1 MNLSNAITKNPSS
14 NKGDYAMQ
22 FPTIQQNTDLQQVVD
37 ARELYQALGLD
48 ITQWARWSK
57 QNIKD
62 NPFALEGMDY
72 GVYDLMSNTQGGRPT
87 INYYLSIDFA
97 KKLSMQVRTE
107 KGEQVRNYFLECERK
122 ATQSSPV
129 MPALP
134 NFTNPADAAIAWA
147 EEYKAKEAAQAEVI
161 ELKPKAEALARISS
175 SKGAT
180 GIRDT
185 AKAVGMR
192 QNDFV
197 AWCIDDTKPISRRF
211 MYRDD
216 RGVLNAYS
224 HRTSAGLMTQKLQS
238 FVGHDGRDRAE
249 PRVKF
254 TPAGVAKIAEM
265 LEKERN
271 REAELV

>member
-1 MNLSNAITKNPSS
+1 
-14 NKGDYAMQ
+14 
-22 FPTIQQNTDLQQVVD
+22 
-37 ARELYQALGLD
+37 
-48 ITQWARWSK
+48 
-57 QNIKD
+57 
-62 NPFALEGMDY
+62 
-72 GVYDLMSNTQGGRPT
+72 
-87 INYYLSIDFA
+87 
-97 KKLSMQVRTE
+97 
-107 KGEQVRNYFLECERK
+107 
-122 ATQSSPV
+122 

-175 SKGAT
+175 AKGAT

-192 QNDFV
+192 QNEFV
-197 AWCIDDTKPISRRF
+197 AWCVDDTKPVSRRF

-254 TPAGVAKIAEM
+254 TPAGVATSSPH
-265 LEKERN
+265 R
-271 REAELV
+271 